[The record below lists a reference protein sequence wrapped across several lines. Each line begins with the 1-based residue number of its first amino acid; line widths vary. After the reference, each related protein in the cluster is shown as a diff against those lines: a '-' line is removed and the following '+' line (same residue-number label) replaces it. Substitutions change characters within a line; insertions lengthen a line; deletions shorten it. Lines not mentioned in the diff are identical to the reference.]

1 MKNKKQ
7 TRKEFIS
14 DVSKVSAAVIVGGTW
29 LGACGT
35 SSEQS
40 GNYSQQDEDAPL
52 AMQQEAEEEI
62 KKESRI
68 DDLAGTEGCNDLSGL
83 TEREISIREQ
93 LQYVAQSEKAEQV
106 CKNCRFWLPAQP
118 GDNCGG
124 CQLIK
129 GPIHPNGWCASWA
142 ALPPGETQ
150 NVVESS

>member
-1 MKNKKQ
+1 MKLSRQ
-7 TRKEFIS
+7 TRKEFLS
-14 DVSKVSAAVIVGGTW
+14 EVSKWSAVVAGGAW
-29 LGACGT
+29 LSACGS

-40 GNYSQQDEDAPL
+40 ENYSQQDGDAPL

-62 KKESRI
+62 KEESRMN
-68 DDLAGTEGCNDLSGL
+68 DLAGTDGCNDLSGL

-93 LQYVAQSEKAEQV
+93 LQYVAQSENAEQV

-142 ALPPGETQ
+142 ALPAGETQ
-150 NVVESS
+150 DVVEPS

>member
-1 MKNKKQ
+1 MRNKKQ

-14 DVSKVSAAVIVGGTW
+14 DVSKVSVATIVGGSW
-29 LGACGT
+29 LGACGS

-62 KKESRI
+62 KAESRI
-68 DDLAGTEGCNDLSGL
+68 DDLPGTDGCNDLSGL

-93 LQYVAQSEKAEQV
+93 LQYVAQSENAEQV